1 MAQAVPSGILPGVQH
16 LREVGLFRILTTPIG
31 PQRIGCWSLAETPA
45 ALAPGRSMIDVHAD
59 RYSLNFI
66 QAGNGLYLD
75 DQGREHPFG
84 PGCFIQRFPGR
95 RHSTRLVASDYR
107 ESFLFLREPLL
118 GHLRTLGVLPAPLPV
133 IVGKADPRTP
143 ATYAALQQAL
153 AGHGPDT
160 WSRVLSCLLAVF
172 ACTRRTEVADEPG
185 LCAAVNAILADPE
198 RRHGLDELAAIADM
212 PVNTFRKAFVR
223 RMGLPP
229 LSWQQRMRF
238 EQACLLLED
247 LPVKC
252 VARRLGYHDD
262 RAFAKRFRRVL
273 GRPPGD
279 FRRDVAHRPRL
290 AP

>member
-1 MAQAVPSGILPGVQH
+1 MARAVPSGILGHVHH

-45 ALAPGRSMIDVHAD
+45 AVAPERSVAD
-59 RYSLNFI
+59 AHSERYCLNYI
-66 QAGNGLYLD
+66 QAGSGLQID

-84 PGCFIQRFPGR
+84 PGCFIQRFPGQ
-95 RHSTRLVASDYR
+95 RHSTRLAACDYR

-118 GHLRTLGVLPAPLPV
+118 GHLRALGVLPSPLAV
-133 IVGKADPRTP
+133 IAGPTDPRIP
-143 ATYAALQQAL
+143 ATYAALQHAL
-153 AGHGPDT
+153 AGDGPDT
-160 WSRVLSCLLAVF
+160 WTRVLSCLLAVF
-172 ACTRRTEVADEPG
+172 ACTRQADGADEPG
-185 LCAAVNAILADPE
+185 LCAAVNVILADPE
-198 RRHGLDELAAIADM
+198 RRHGLRELAAAAGM
-212 PVNTFRKAFVR
+212 PVDTFRKAFVR

-229 LSWQQRMRF
+229 LSWQQRLRF

-247 LPVKC
+247 LPVKS

-262 RAFAKRFRRVL
+262 RAFAKRFRHVL

-279 FRRDVAHRPRL
+279 FRRDVAHRPRP